1 MAGNRPAK
9 GGQYRQMQ
17 GGKDWWD
24 RGCDCHKR
32 GKVVRGNGSSPGVTA
47 GRWLVVEEGA
57 GAAQWW
63 RARTAAG
70 QIPGR
75 TRHNRT
81 TPWTRDPLVR
91 SGTATPNAPITI
103 VARRPQR
110 MPRGTSQRGG
120 CQHQAA
126 MAGQGRGQAWHELRW
141 GHDRGSALIGPA
153 GGADGPY
160 RSAAGEAYARVK
172 VGGARYGGKCATAPA
187 TAARESGGWVT
198 I

>member
-1 MAGNRPAK
+1 
-9 GGQYRQMQ
+9 
-17 GGKDWWD
+17 
-24 RGCDCHKR
+24 
-32 GKVVRGNGSSPGVTA
+32 
-47 GRWLVVEEGA
+47 
-57 GAAQWW
+57 
-63 RARTAAG
+63 
-70 QIPGR
+70 
-75 TRHNRT
+75 
-81 TPWTRDPLVR
+81 
-91 SGTATPNAPITI
+91 
-103 VARRPQR
+103 